1 MFYSSSQ
8 GRRMIACAFCSV
20 RVNAATIS
28 SPTSPISSTTP
39 SSPTSTLGPQKGS
52 LHERREGR
60 GHKKSSSSASD
71 TLVNVALAH
80 LNFPGFHRRHS
91 APLHAPS
98 PLVSP
103 ILATKDRSKQGA
115 VSYFD
120 AGRRTSASGAYPA
133 EERSGSQ
140 EAHVEGKRSSP
151 QCRGRS
157 ATVNLSS
164 TPPESF
170 SSLRFPFGTSTLA
183 PNSRNPPPALPAA
196 LVPWESVSNILVR
209 MHAGADSSR
218 AANKFLL
225 GLRARSSWGRRGRGI
240 PGRWPR
246 RWRQLLRLPPSALIR
261 ILPRR

>member
-140 EAHVEGKRSSP
+140 EAHVRRE
-151 QCRGRS
+151 
-157 ATVNLSS
+157 
-164 TPPESF
+164 
-170 SSLRFPFGTSTLA
+170 
-183 PNSRNPPPALPAA
+183 A
-196 LVPWESVSNILVR
+196 LVPAVSRTFSDGQPFLHPTRVVLLPSIPLR
-209 MHAGADSSR
+209 HFDPRSQLSQPPSSSP
-218 AANKFLL
+218 
-225 GLRARSSWGRRGRGI
+225 GRARSLGISLEHSRPDARGRR
-240 PGRWPR
+240 
-246 RWRQLLRLPPSALIR
+246 
-261 ILPRR
+261 